1 MVTPHMPRT
10 LGSDAASQRHC
21 RTQWRLGRGG
31 HAYIRVRRALVVVAV
46 SLALIAPLDLR
57 FPGVNTAHARPAVA
71 GASLIAVALSLVLVK
86 HHMTVGE

>member
-10 LGSDAASQRHC
+10 PGSDAASQRHR

-31 HAYIRVRRALVVVAV
+31 RAYLRVRRALVVAV